1 MTDIYTI
8 NDLQFQYATKVA
20 LSLER
25 ICIRKG
31 KATALIGANGSG
43 KSTLLKILAFLEVP
57 SQGDIEFNGRQV
69 SNSKLT
75 FYRRRVGFLAQKPFM
90 LQGTVYDNID
100 LALKIQGKK
109 HRAQK
114 IQQVLE
120 QLNITHFAKQA
131 AKQLSGGE
139 AQKVALA
146 RILVLE
152 PEVLLLDEPFSYL
165 DQSSACDLELFLQ
178 HYTQEAGH
186 TLVFSTHD
194 RMQGV
199 ALADDVLALADGK
212 QVQSPLLNVFPGK
225 LVGNT
230 FYSESM
236 QIIVD
241 NKGEAA
247 GAHISI
253 NPQDIILS
261 ADALTESEHNTM
273 QGRVLLIADE
283 RGQVRVSVDTG
294 VIFQVLISYQTLY
307 TLDIKFGE
315 HIWVNFKAN
324 AVVVF

>member
-1 MTDIYTI
+1 MTNIYTI
-8 NDLQFQYATKVA
+8 NNLQFQYATKVA
-20 LSLER
+20 LSLQR
-25 ICIRKG
+25 IGIRKG

-57 SQGDIEFNGRQV
+57 NQGSIEFSGQRV
-69 SNSKLT
+69 SGSKLT
-75 FYRRRVGFLAQKPFM
+75 YYRRRVGFLAQKPFM
-90 LQGTVYDNID
+90 LRGSVYNNID
-100 LALKIQGKK
+100 LALKLRGKK

-146 RILVLE
+146 RILALE

-212 QVQSPLLNVFPGK
+212 QVQSPLLNVFPGR

-230 FYSESM
+230 FYSEAM
-236 QIIVD
+236 QIVVD
-241 NKGEAA
+241 DIGAT

-261 ADALTESEHNTM
+261 VDALTENEHNAI
-273 QGRVLLIADE
+273 QGRVQLIADE
-283 RGQVRVSVDTG
+283 CGQVRVSINTG
-294 VIFQVLISYQTLY
+294 VIFQALISYQTLY

-315 HIWVNFKAN
+315 RIWVNFKAN

>member
-1 MTDIYTI
+1 MTNIYTI
-8 NDLQFQYATKVA
+8 NNLQFQYATKVA
-20 LSLER
+20 LSLDR

-57 SQGDIEFNGRQV
+57 KQGNIEFNGRQV

-75 FYRRRVGFLAQKPFM
+75 HYRRRVGFLAQKPFM
-90 LQGTVYDNID
+90 LRGTVYDNID

-109 HRAQK
+109 HRSQK

-146 RILVLE
+146 RILVLK

-199 ALADDVLALADGK
+199 ALADDVLALADGR
-212 QVQSPLLNVFPGK
+212 QVQSPLLNVFPGT

-230 FYSESM
+230 FYSEAM

-241 NKGEAA
+241 DI
-247 GAHISI
+247 GATGGHASI

-261 ADALTESEHNTM
+261 ADALIESEHNTM
-273 QGRVLLIADE
+273 QGRVFLIADE
-283 RGQVRVSVDTG
+283 CGQVRVSVDTG
-294 VIFQVLISYQTLY
+294 VVFQVLISYQTLY
-307 TLDIKFGE
+307 ALDIKFGE
-315 HIWVNFKAN
+315 RVWVNFKAA